1 MQMDAVVILLIL
13 AFPIASVYVL
23 FYHKKRVDGLSEPP
37 GPPGLPFIGNFYQLY
52 KAPCIHEYLCT
63 LSKRYG
69 SLMTLRMGSVPIL
82 VVSSPKMAKE
92 VLKTQDLAY
101 CSRPMMTGMQ
111 KLSYNGLDVAF
122 SPYSEH
128 WRQVR
133 KFCTLE
139 LFTQKRAQIDFR
151 HVHEQEVSRMIARLS
166 ETAAASKDVNA
177 FECFS
182 NLATSIISRVAF
194 GKRHDEDGI
203 GKERLQR
210 MLSELDTMLS
220 VYFVSDFFPMFG
232 WIDSL
237 TGMRARL
244 DRTFK
249 EMDMF
254 YEELIDDHL
263 KPDRPESLTE
273 DIIDVM
279 LKNKGCSSS
288 SLTKDTMKAIL
299 LNVFNGGT
307 GTSASLLVWAMTALM
322 RNRGVMK
329 KVQEEIR
336 SVIGKKGNVDED
348 DIQNLP
354 YLRAVVKETMRLYPT
369 GALLIPRKTIESS
382 IIGEDKD
389 HMYMIKPKTLV
400 YVSMWAI
407 GRDPE
412 IWKNPMKFVPERFLE
427 RHDINYQG
435 QQFEYIP
442 FGAGRRICPGIH
454 LGLTTVELALANL
467 LYTFNWEPPVG
478 TRFED
483 INDETVNGIT
493 LQKKNALYIRPKTY
507 MFS

>member
-1 MQMDAVVILLIL
+1 MDTVVFFMLFVFL
-13 AFPIASVYVL
+13 ASVYLL
-23 FYHKKRVDGLSEPP
+23 FYHKKRVGLSSPP
-37 GPPGLPFIGNFYQLY
+37 GPPGLPFIGNFHQLY
-52 KAPCIHEYLCT
+52 KSPCIHEYLLN
-63 LSKRYG
+63 LSKQYG
-69 SLMTLRMGSVPIL
+69 SLMTLRMGSVPVL

-92 VLKTQDLAY
+92 VLKTQDLVY
-101 CSRPMMTGMQ
+101 CSRPPTAGML

-122 SPYSEH
+122 APYTDH
-128 WRQVR
+128 WRHVR

-139 LFTQKRAQIDFR
+139 LFTQKRAKVDFR
-151 HVHEQEVSRMIARLS
+151 SVHEQEVARMIGRLS

-194 GKRHDEDGI
+194 GKRYDEDGI

-210 MLSELDTMLS
+210 MLSELDAMLFCFS
-220 VYFVSDFFPMFG
+220 VSDFFPMFG
-232 WIDSL
+232 WIDRL
-237 TGMRARL
+237 TGLRARL

-263 KPDRPESLTE
+263 KPNRPESATE

-279 LKNKGCSSS
+279 LKNKGSSS
-288 SLTKDTMKAIL
+288 VALTKDTMKAIL

-307 GTSASLLVWAMTALM
+307 GTSATLLLWAMTSLM
-322 RNRGVMK
+322 RNQGVMK
-329 KVQEEIR
+329 KAQEEIR
-336 SVIGKKGNVDED
+336 RVIGKKGNVDED

-369 GALLIPRKTIESS
+369 GPLLIPRQTMESS
-382 IIGEDKD
+382 VIGEDED
-389 HMYMIKPKTLV
+389 HMYMIKPQTLV

-412 IWKNPMKFVPERFLE
+412 IWKNPLEFVPERFSE
-427 RHDINYQG
+427 RPDINYKG

-442 FGAGRRICPGIH
+442 FGAGRRICAGIH
-454 LGLTTVELALANL
+454 LGLATVELALANL
-467 LYTFNWEPPVG
+467 LYTFDWEPAAG
-478 TRFED
+478 MRFED
-483 INDETVNGIT
+483 IDDETANGLT
-493 LQKKNALYIRPKTY
+493 LQKKNALYLRPKT
-507 MFS
+507 FISP